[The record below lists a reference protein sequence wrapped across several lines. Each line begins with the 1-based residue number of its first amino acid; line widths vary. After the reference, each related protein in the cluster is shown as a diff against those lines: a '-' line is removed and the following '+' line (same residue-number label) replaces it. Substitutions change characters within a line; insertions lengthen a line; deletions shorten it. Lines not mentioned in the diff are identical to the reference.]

1 MSELQTRSRTAACVV
16 RPEGGARPLHALHP
30 PRRRRTR
37 RIRPV
42 GGRAKRLFDIVAAA
56 SALLVFGPVLL
67 IIALAVVLESPG
79 SALFLQRR
87 GGLFGRPFLIYKFRT
102 MRSADDGHVVS
113 QVVQGDPRVTQLG
126 ALLRRLCIDELP
138 QLINVLRGE
147 MSLVGP
153 RPHAIA
159 HDELFT
165 KIDSRYPMRRY
176 ARPGITGLAQ
186 VSGCRGLTADAASV
200 MARTSY
206 DLEYIARWSLWLD
219 LSILARTVFLLLHL
233 TSTRQPAPARHPA
246 LRPRLL
252 TE

>member
-1 MSELQTRSRTAACVV
+1 MSKLQTRSLPVV
-16 RPEGGARPLHALHP
+16 YAVRQGGGPRPLHALHP

-42 GGRAKRLFDIVAAA
+42 GGRTKRIFDIVAAT
-56 SALLVFGPVLL
+56 SVLILLGPMLLVV
-67 IIALAVVLESPG
+67 ALVVVLESPG

-102 MRSADDGHVVS
+102 MHSADDGRVVS
-113 QVVQGDPRVTQLG
+113 QAVHDDPRVTRLG
-126 ALLRRLCIDELP
+126 ALWRRLFIDELP

-153 RPHAIA
+153 RPHAVA
-159 HDELFT
+159 HDDHFAR
-165 KIDSRYPMRRY
+165 IDPRYPMRRY

-206 DLEYIARWSLWLD
+206 DLEYVARWSFWLD
-219 LSILARTVFLLLHL
+219 VSILVRTVFLLLGP
-233 TSTRQPAPARHPA
+233 TSTPEPVQDLHVGAG
-246 LRPRLL
+246 LRRAS
-252 TE
+252 